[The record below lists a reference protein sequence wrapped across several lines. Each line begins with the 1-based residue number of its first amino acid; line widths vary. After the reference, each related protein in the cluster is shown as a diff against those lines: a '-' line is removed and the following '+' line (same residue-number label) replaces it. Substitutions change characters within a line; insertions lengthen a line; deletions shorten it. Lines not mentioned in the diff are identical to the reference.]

1 MLAHAG
7 DEVKSEHVTLLALVG
22 EEVEGEHV
30 GTCWGGGRR

>member
-1 MLAHAG
+1 MLALAG